1 MPSRSRLERLRLLD
15 VDSGGALSSVP
26 ALRRGDRLG
35 VCKIELESTAQGRE
49 PAAYAAMTSEFGVA
63 TALVASVFSVI

>member
-1 MPSRSRLERLRLLD
+1 MQ
-15 VDSGGALSSVP
+15 SSVP

-35 VCKIELESTAQGRE
+35 VCIMELESAPQGRE
-49 PAAYAAMTSEFGVA
+49 PAAYAAMTSKFGVA